1 MKIEIR
7 VNDNEMNM
15 IENIFEPINVF
26 AKEIASKDSEDMTET
41 FSMIKRNAK
50 AGYTAEHKAYISVLK
65 KEDEEYV
72 VSWDLKDLFMEIVAE
87 FGNKIAKLFVSI
99 ARPIL
104 ELCKDPIMSR
114 INELNDDDT
123 DEERVAIVGK
133 GAIPYINAWRSNKAI
148 EHDKAIMFDLKNY
161 IDSHDANDAIEHLT
175 AVMSDEQ
182 NTLRYNKAFFIKIYE
197 ELEAKSDDEVLK
209 DICNRAIDR
218 LKLKA

>member
-7 VNDNEMNM
+7 LNSNELAMV
-15 IENIFEPINVF
+15 ENIFEPINVF

-41 FSMIKRNAK
+41 FNMIKWNMEARYMAD
-50 AGYTAEHKAYISVLK
+50 HKAYTCVLK
-65 KEDEEYV
+65 KDNEEYV
-72 VSWDLKDLFMEIVAE
+72 VSWNLKDLFMEIVAE

-104 ELCKDPIMSR
+104 ELRKDPIMSR
-114 INELNDDDT
+114 INELNDDNT
-123 DEERVAIVGK
+123 DEERVAIVGRE
-133 GAIPYINAWRSNKAI
+133 AIPYINAWRSNKAI

-161 IDSHDANDAIEHLT
+161 VDNHDANDAIEHLT
-175 AVMSDEQ
+175 AVLNNEQ

-209 DICNRAIDR
+209 DICDRAIDR
-218 LKLKA
+218 LKA

>member
-7 VNDNEMNM
+7 LNSNEMNM
-15 IENIFEPINVF
+15 IENIFAPINAF

-41 FSMIKRNAK
+41 FNMIKRNSN
-50 AGYTAEHKAYISVLK
+50 AGYMADHKAYTCVLK
-65 KEDEEYV
+65 KENEEYV
-72 VSWDLKDLFMEIVAE
+72 VSWNLKDLFMEIAAE
-87 FGNKIAKLFVSI
+87 FGNKVAKLFVSI

-114 INELNDDDT
+114 INELNDDDS
-123 DEERVAIVGK
+123 DEERTAIVGK
-133 GAIPYINAWRSNKAI
+133 DTVPYINAWRSNKAI

-175 AVMSDEQ
+175 AVMSSEQ

-197 ELEAKSDDEVLK
+197 DLEAKSDDDVLK

-218 LKLKA
+218 LKA

>member
-7 VNDNEMNM
+7 LNSNELAMV
-15 IENIFEPINVF
+15 ENIFEPINVF

-41 FSMIKRNAK
+41 FNMIKRNMEARYM
-50 AGYTAEHKAYISVLK
+50 ADHKAYTCVLK
-65 KEDEEYV
+65 KDNEEYV
-72 VSWDLKDLFMEIVAE
+72 VSWNLKDLFMEIVAE

-104 ELCKDPIMSR
+104 ELRKDPIMSR
-114 INELNDDDT
+114 INELNDDNT
-123 DEERVAIVGK
+123 DEERVAIVGRE
-133 GAIPYINAWRSNKAI
+133 AIPYINAWRSNKAI

-161 IDSHDANDAIEHLT
+161 VDNHDANDAIEHLT
-175 AVMSDEQ
+175 AVLNNEQ

-209 DICNRAIDR
+209 DICDRAIDR
-218 LKLKA
+218 LKA